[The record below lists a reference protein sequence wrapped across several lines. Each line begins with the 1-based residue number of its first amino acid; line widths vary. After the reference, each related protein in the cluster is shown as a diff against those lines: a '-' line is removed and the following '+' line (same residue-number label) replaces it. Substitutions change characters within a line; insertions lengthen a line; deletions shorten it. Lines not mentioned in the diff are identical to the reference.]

1 MGYWPHT
8 PSPYN
13 QPKPNKQNQQNLPA
27 LIQLTVAGGVSRGG
41 GGVSL
46 LTTLIAVDQSSL
58 VGATGLPPF
67 LQGFLEH
74 IPIPPVAGVARRPPQ
89 VNQNLC
95 SSQT

>member
-13 QPKPNKQNQQNLPA
+13 QPKPNKQNQQNQQNLPA
-27 LIQLTVAGGVSRGG
+27 LIQQTGAGGASMGG

-46 LTTLIAVDQSSL
+46 LTALIAVDQSSL
-58 VGATGLPPF
+58 VGATGLPLF

-74 IPIPPVAGVARRPPQ
+74 IPIFLVADGARHPPQ
-89 VNQNLC
+89 VN
-95 SSQT
+95 

>member
-13 QPKPNKQNQQNLPA
+13 QPKRNKQNQQNLPA
-27 LIQLTVAGGVSRGG
+27 LIQQTGAGGASMGV

-46 LTTLIAVDQSSL
+46 RTALIAVDQSSL
-58 VGATGLPPF
+58 VGATGLPLF

-74 IPIPPVAGVARRPPQ
+74 IPIFSAADGARHPPQ
-89 VNQNLC
+89 VN
-95 SSQT
+95 